1 MKRFFAIMLAA
12 LMLLTACALP
22 AFADEEQKG
31 TITING
37 VSDAPVYKIYRMLD
51 LDYGADNNAFTY
63 TVNSAWAGFFAEGT
77 GAFDYM
83 YVDAQG
89 YVTWTA
95 ADDDVTKAAFASLA
109 LDYAEANGIAPTTSS
124 ENDGEFV
131 ITGTSGVFSDLELGY
146 YLVDSTIGVL
156 CGLTNTAYNGVVN
169 AKNGIPLITKTVQ
182 EDSTSAFGDKNT
194 ADIGQTVDFNITVN
208 VHAGAQDY
216 IIHDK
221 MADGLTFKQ
230 IVSITHINPD
240 ANDQHPMEEGTHYT
254 LATDGECTFEI
265 ILTDAAMADLEEND
279 KIVVLYNAMLNRNA
293 VVAGDGNLNQAWVTY
308 GEGSMHETEKAETK
322 TYTYGFDLL
331 KTDMSN
337 NFIDGAEFKIYDAA
351 AGGNE
356 IAVVLMDDGVTY
368 RRARADETG
377 VSIVVTD
384 GQVRLVGFDNG
395 VYYLEETVAPVG
407 FNKLSTRHK
416 FTIADANLDAI
427 FTNGAY
433 SVGSGVH
440 VQNKTGTVLPETGGM
455 GTVIFVLVGG
465 LMVVATG
472 VILVSKKRMSKLG
485 G

>member
-1 MKRFFAIMLAA
+1 
-12 LMLLTACALP
+12 
-22 AFADEEQKG
+22 
-31 TITING
+31 
-37 VSDAPVYKIYRMLD
+37 
-51 LDYGADNNAFTY
+51 
-63 TVNSAWAGFFAEGT
+63 
-77 GAFDYM
+77 
-83 YVDAQG
+83 
-89 YVTWTA
+89 
-95 ADDDVTKAAFASLA
+95 
-109 LDYAEANGIAPTTSS
+109 
-124 ENDGEFV
+124 
-131 ITGTSGVFSDLELGY
+131 
-146 YLVDSTIGVL
+146 
-156 CGLTNTAYNGVVN
+156 
-169 AKNGIPLITKTVQ
+169 
-182 EDSTSAFGDKNT
+182 
-194 ADIGQTVDFNITVN
+194 
-208 VHAGAQDY
+208 
-216 IIHDK
+216 
-221 MADGLTFKQ
+221 
-230 IVSITHINPD
+230 
-240 ANDQHPMEEGTHYT
+240 
-254 LATDGECTFEI
+254 
-265 ILTDAAMADLEEND
+265 
-279 KIVVLYNAMLNRNA
+279 
-293 VVAGDGNLNQAWVTY
+293 
-308 GEGSMHETEKAETK
+308 MHETEKAETK

-384 GQVRLVGFDNG
+384 GQVRLVGFDND

-407 FNKLSTRHK
+407 FNKLSSRHK